1 MRRGGWREGGGGSN
15 QRVVLQATYREI
27 KVWDL
32 SSFQEEARM
41 SGVRGGSIA
50 SRVLRM
56 RVLVLLVCVRIL
68 GMLRLLRLLTVVLV
82 PAVRVLSIGILP
94 VRARVMIVS
103 TTATMSRLSTGARF
117 PRQLRTRALLA
128 LKSSSSCTS
137 TSRGRTVP
145 VIVVPIGI
153 MLTVGVSRAC
163 GEVVRLDSRIL
174 TREHVGVARDVSTE
188 VRAFP

>member
-1 MRRGGWREGGGGSN
+1 
-15 QRVVLQATYREI
+15 
-27 KVWDL
+27 
-32 SSFQEEARM
+32 
-41 SGVRGGSIA
+41 
-50 SRVLRM
+50 M
-56 RVLVLLVCVRIL
+56 RVLVLLVCVCIL

-103 TTATMSRLSTGARF
+103 TAATMSRLSTGARF

-128 LKSSSSCTS
+128 LKSPSTS

-153 MLTVGVSRAC
+153 VLTVRVSGAR

-174 TREHVGVARDVSTE
+174 TRKHVGVARDVSTE